1 MQKDQI
7 LSKALNL
14 RNDTRKVWKISNSQ
28 FGMVSFIMVT
38 PLSKFKTPGYF

>member
-28 FGMVSFIMVT
+28 FGDGVIYNGNPIV
-38 PLSKFKTPGYF
+38 KV